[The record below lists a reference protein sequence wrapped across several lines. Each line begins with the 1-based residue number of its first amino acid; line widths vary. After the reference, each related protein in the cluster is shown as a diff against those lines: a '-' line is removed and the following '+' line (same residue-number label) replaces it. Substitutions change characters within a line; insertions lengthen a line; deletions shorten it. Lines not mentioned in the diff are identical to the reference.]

1 MAKFVCQ
8 VCGWEYDEEVGCEE
22 LNIAPGTKIEDLPDD
37 IVCVLCGVD
46 KTNFEKED

>member
-22 LNIAPGTKIEDLPDD
+22 LNISAGTKIEDLPDD
-37 IVCVLCGVD
+37 FECPLCGVGKD
-46 KTNFEKED
+46 VFSEA